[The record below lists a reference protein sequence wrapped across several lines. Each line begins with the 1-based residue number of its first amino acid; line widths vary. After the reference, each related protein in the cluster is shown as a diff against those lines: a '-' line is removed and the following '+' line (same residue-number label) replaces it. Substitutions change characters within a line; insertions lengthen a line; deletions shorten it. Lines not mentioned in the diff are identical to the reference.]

1 MSKVWLGQN
10 ASFHH
15 INGQPIRE
23 KPWERGWITGPQGM
37 TSLPIALQRS
47 TATKS
52 NLFVEQ
58 HIIVRKCEFK
68 RTLSPFFFPQLWLN
82 IVEGKVIRI
91 YNRDK
96 SGFACRSVVQFL
108 SDIGLR
114 SLGEEGCD
122 KVASRGCRIRVH
134 LDLEKPRK
142 VRLIAFKPRFDR
154 HPPRWHLGAAG
165 AAHAWT
171 PPPGKGSERRHG
183 FQLMMGGAE
192 QYVSARSMLVL
203 FYIRVK

>member
-1 MSKVWLGQN
+1 MGTRLNNGSSRDDVTSN
-10 ASFHH
+10 CASTKHSNKKQPFRRATHH
-15 INGQPIRE
+15 CAQM
-23 KPWERGWITGPQGM
+23 WIQTYAI
-37 TSLPIALQRS
+37 S
-47 TATKS
+47 
-52 NLFVEQ
+52 
-58 HIIVRKCEFK
+58 
-68 RTLSPFFFPQLWLN
+68 FFFPQLWLN

-91 YNRDK
+91 HNRDK

-142 VRLIAFKPRFDR
+142 VRLIAFKPLFDR

-203 FYIRVK
+203 FYTRVK